1 MAKEQTVF
9 YNNKKCNCKAGNFN
23 NQTNL
28 ILNRRPQNDDE
39 GDIPTTDLCDRHT
52 ITARTAL
59 RNENGS
65 SNSSCN
71 SGNCTSNS
79 CSSSSSIISNN
90 NNQIINNDPERTNY
104 QQRQLH
110 SKSHKSHQHRKK
122 KQPQKQKQQQQK
134 NRDHGTH
141 TSRRGRHNPCSN
153 LYILLN
159 NNVISLIILLLF
171 INVIFVNCQQPSS
184 DQKVQQHSHHH
195 QAAMCSACSQDKATA
210 KEIQLKY
217 MQQHILARLKFTHL
231 PNMSHVPHVP
241 ENIIADFNHA
251 TQMRQRRKSAKKYHR
266 KANRDST
273 RVEKRSGGYLG
284 QQTPYDEE
292 FKDYQGDQGDVYD
305 KFQENFDEDYQGDA
319 PFYDDEEEYY
329 DDEDEIDEE
338 EEPFYSVIDKVYV
351 MPTVT
356 TISKYTHCC

>member
-28 ILNRRPQNDDE
+28 ILNRRPQNNDE

-79 CSSSSSIISNN
+79 CSSSSIISNN

-141 TSRRGRHNPCSN
+141 ASRRGRHNPCSN
-153 LYILLN
+153 LYIVL

-171 INVIFVNCQQPSS
+171 INVIFVNCQQPSG

-292 FKDYQGDQGDVYD
+292 LKDYQGDQGDVYD